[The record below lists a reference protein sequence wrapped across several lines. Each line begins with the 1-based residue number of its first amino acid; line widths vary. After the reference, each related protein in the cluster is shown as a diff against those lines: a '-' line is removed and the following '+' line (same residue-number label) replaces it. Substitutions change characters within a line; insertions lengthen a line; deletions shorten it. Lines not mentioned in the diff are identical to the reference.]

1 MANLHNNII
10 ITNRR
15 KLKMKLTNK
24 QLKQIIKEE
33 LEAVLQESTAFPKDL
48 TSINIGPGRRTPAR
62 NEAVTAAMN
71 AFRAAETSTDDN
83 ERKYM
88 FINTFRKLIST
99 YGLNFEEAI
108 EIMEAAGREV
118 GYPRVRE
125 IIRLLRSQG
134 SSDSNVVIDDP
145 MMQ

>member
-1 MANLHNNII
+1 
-10 ITNRR
+10 
-15 KLKMKLTNK
+15 MKLTNK

-33 LEAVLQESTAFPKDL
+33 LEAVLQESTVFPKDL
-48 TSINIGPGRRTPAR
+48 TSINTGPGRRTPAR
-62 NEAVTAAMN
+62 RDAVTAAMN
-71 AFRAAETSTDDN
+71 AFRASETSTDDN

-108 EIMEAAGREV
+108 ETMEAAGREV
-118 GYPRVRE
+118 GYPRVQE
-125 IIRLLRSQG
+125 ITRLLRTQG